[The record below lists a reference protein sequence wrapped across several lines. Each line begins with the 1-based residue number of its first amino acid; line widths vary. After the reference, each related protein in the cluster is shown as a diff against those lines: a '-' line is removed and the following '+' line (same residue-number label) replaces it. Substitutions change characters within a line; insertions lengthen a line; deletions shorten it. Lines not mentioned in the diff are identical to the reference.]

1 MSTDKAICE
10 HESCTRGQAG
20 PILAQQQSGTFDC
33 QTSQDRNKAE
43 LDDFWT
49 IYRGTNMWTDEVF
62 GHGDEALFWSSMG
75 EGNGDMSR
83 VAPDV
88 NWKRI
93 TEVYSADHSLF
104 GSRGIQHEDMR
115 QGFIGN
121 CWFISGASVLA
132 EVPGRM
138 EKVFLNDNAI
148 SANGIYALN
157 FFTLGM
163 PHTIIVDDYLPL
175 REAWW
180 VDSGYTTLFAQVSQD
195 KGVWGPLLEK
205 AFAKYHGNYEHT
217 IGGNPN
223 YAVRTLSGAPF
234 YDEMHGDNITL
245 DDLWTLLSTHDQA
258 DDILQCG
265 TSGTNHFTQGIQG
278 LANGHAYSVIGVKE
292 LSTGEKLVKMRNP
305 WGSEAFTGD
314 WSDESS
320 KWNDANKAEAGW
332 VQAND
337 GAFFMALEDYH
348 SQAAYTMVAKDVTDW
363 FKADFLKLN
372 DTTGGNN
379 SAAASWWCGAECTV
393 HSFTLTSAV
402 DQEVWVTAHTWD

>member
-20 PILAQQQSGTFDC
+20 PILAQTQTVNFNC

-62 GHGDEALFWSSMG
+62 GHGNDALFWSSMG
-75 EGNGDMSR
+75 EGNGDMSQ
-83 VAPDV
+83 VAPSV

-104 GSRGIQHEDMR
+104 GSSGIQHEDMR

-175 REAWW
+175 REWGNGW
-180 VDSGYTTLFAQVSQD
+180 NTLFAAVSED
-195 KGVWGPLLEK
+195 KGLWGPIIEK
-205 AFAKYHGNYEHT
+205 AFAKYHGNYEHI
-217 IGGNPN
+217 IGGSPN

-234 YDEMHGDNITL
+234 YSI
-245 DDLWTLLSTHDQA
+245 
-258 DDILQCG
+258 
-265 TSGTNHFTQGIQG
+265 
-278 LANGHAYSVIGVKE
+278 
-292 LSTGEKLVKMRNP
+292 
-305 WGSEAFTGD
+305 
-314 WSDESS
+314 
-320 KWNDANKAEAGW
+320 
-332 VQAND
+332 
-337 GAFFMALEDYH
+337 YH
-348 SQAAYTMVAKDVTDW
+348 
-363 FKADFLKLN
+363 
-372 DTTGGNN
+372 
-379 SAAASWWCGAECTV
+379 
-393 HSFTLTSAV
+393 
-402 DQEVWVTAHTWD
+402 